1 MGNRR
6 ASSPTARRRIDLA
19 AERGQVG
26 RVAIVTGGA
35 SGIGRALS
43 AALVARGA
51 TVVVA
56 DIDGYGAERVAGEL
70 RDRGHGTATAE
81 PVDVAD
87 RRAITDLIETTY
99 REHGRLDL
107 LFNNAGLGVGG
118 EPEELTDAHWDTALD
133 VNVRGVINGCQAA
146 YPLLLERG
154 SGHIVN
160 TASLAGLIPAPGTM
174 TAYAM
179 SKHAVVGLSLGLRAA
194 ATDTG
199 VGIHV
204 VCPGLVETPILD
216 KNDIPGL
223 PTPPSAAGVDIREF
237 FRDLGVR
244 SIYPPDRLATDIL
257 AGIARDRA
265 IIVAPAPARTAWRIA
280 RLSPQLALR
289 SASAGTRRARARR
302 RERHVRSAGG
312 ADRPQH
318 PTRSERSEGTTQE
331 GTVCGVR

>member
-1 MGNRR
+1 MGTTRTR
-6 ASSPTARRRIDLA
+6 LPATGRRIGRSA
-19 AERGQVG
+19 GPGQVG

-43 AALVARGA
+43 AALVARA
-51 TVVVA
+51 VTVVVA
-56 DIDGYGAERVAGEL
+56 DIDGYGAERVAEEL
-70 RDRGHGTATAE
+70 RERGPGTAVAAA
-81 PVDVAD
+81 VDVAD
-87 RRAITDLIETTY
+87 RRAITAVIETTH

-118 EPEELTDAHWDTALD
+118 EPEELTDAHWDKALD

-146 YPLLLERG
+146 YPLLLEQG

-174 TAYAM
+174 TTYAM

-204 VCPGLVETPILD
+204 VCPGLIETPILD
-216 KNDIPGL
+216 RNDIPGL

-244 SIYPPDRLATDIL
+244 STYPPDRLATDIL
-257 AGIARDRA
+257 HGIARDRA

-280 RLSPQLALR
+280 RLSPQLAMR
-289 SASAGTRRARARR
+289 SASAGTRKARARR
-302 RERHVRSAGG
+302 RQRQALLGED
-312 ADRPQH
+312 ADRPQRLDA
-318 PTRSERSEGTTQE
+318 PSSPAPR
-331 GTVCGVR
+331 